1 MLRVYKLASFPGSL
15 QTRDRK
21 VGGGPVSKT
30 MILYIQTVLGSV
42 SVYVG
47 RRAYKHGERV
57 RRLNVLG
64 KYFSFLSE
72 C

>member
-47 RRAYKHGERV
+47 RRAYKHG
-57 RRLNVLG
+57 G
-64 KYFSFLSE
+64 KSE
-72 C
+72 EVECVGKIF